1 MILSFI
7 NKFRDLGLLILRL
20 CLGLTFTI
28 IHGYPKLAAGAEGW
42 KKFGESMKYLG
53 ITFYPEFWG
62 FMPGFAEFFGGIILL
77 TGLFFRPGML
87 LLIINMLVA
96 FLSMYGRTG
105 AINQSTY
112 PLEILAVMIALFF
125 TGPGKYSLDE
135 RLFK

>member
-7 NKFRDLGLLILRL
+7 DKFRDLGLFILRL
-20 CLGLTFTI
+20 GLGLTFTI
-28 IHGYPKLAAGAEGW
+28 IHGYPKIAGGAEGW
-42 KKFGESMKYLG
+42 KKLGEAMKYLG

-62 FMPGFAEFFGGIILL
+62 FMSAFAEFFGGIILL

-96 FLSMYGRTG
+96 FISMYGRTG
-105 AINQSTY
+105 AVSQSVI
-112 PLEILAVMIALFF
+112 PLEILIVVIALFF

-135 RLFK
+135 KLFK